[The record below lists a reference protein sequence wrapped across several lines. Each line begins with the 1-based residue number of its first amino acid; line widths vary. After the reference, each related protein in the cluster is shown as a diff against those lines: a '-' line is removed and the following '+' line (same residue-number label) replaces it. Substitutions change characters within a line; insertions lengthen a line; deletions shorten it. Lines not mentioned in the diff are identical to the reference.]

1 MRRRFEDI
9 NILQSGCKFDM
20 FTPDMINYDAP
31 WNNVNPSINTII
43 PPLINRI
50 EVDYGPVNDKI
61 KSYINQPGQFAQ
73 IYVYGPASDSSQLT
87 LAQLTSSGWVLPLND
102 VTYTQVIPSKLLI
115 RKIDGGGINDYESIL
130 YKIDGTEYRM
140 TEGVDKIF
148 KKFFHLDR
156 VIIRFSDITLPS
168 GINLQDY
175 NIFPKLKIT
184 FYKD

>member
-61 KSYINQPGQFAQ
+61 KSYIN
-73 IYVYGPASDSSQLT
+73 
-87 LAQLTSSGWVLPLND
+87 
-102 VTYTQVIPSKLLI
+102 
-115 RKIDGGGINDYESIL
+115 
-130 YKIDGTEYRM
+130 
-140 TEGVDKIF
+140 
-148 KKFFHLDR
+148 
-156 VIIRFSDITLPS
+156 
-168 GINLQDY
+168 
-175 NIFPKLKIT
+175 
-184 FYKD
+184 